1 MFHIS
6 SNIEQPID
14 KKKKFFIISTLSS
27 NETSSFEPK
36 NLNFKNSQSQTLSK
50 SSSLNTSKNSKKATN
65 IKKMNKMQLPM
76 KKVLF
81 RLYHANLINENENDK
96 IQKSL
101 KKNGNIKMKNKL
113 TKKHCNKIN
122 FSNNSKN
129 YLSGRWK
136 FDEHQRFI
144 DAIIAY
150 GNNWRQVQK
159 CVGTRSSTQTRSHAQ
174 KFFEKLKRS
183 KIFNEEKYD
192 FSKNSLKIL
201 HDIMKTLSDNEYNQI
216 LKALHSLSSEKN
228 SDSNK
233 EKSNFQNNDG
243 ELNLND
249 IDKENN
255 EKYNNN
261 YEGNNFI
268 NYNNEEYIKNIK
280 NNNQGYYILEND
292 GGDKDDYMLYT
303 YSFNENINNNDN
315 YNKYLNNN
323 IKSYGRK
330 DSNTFNQRKNS
341 LFEMNLNEQ
350 KNDFYDYCLDYEKET
365 NYLFNNNIYKPNIQQ
380 DNTNKMNK
388 IFENN
393 DEKNEYNQL
402 DNIDFVFSQQAS
414 RKMSMVEEID

>member
-50 SSSLNTSKNSKKATN
+50 SSSLNTSKNSKKTIN
-65 IKKMNKMQLPM
+65 IKKMNKIQLPM

-122 FSNNSKN
+122 FSNNIKN

-243 ELNLND
+243 EINL
-249 IDKENN
+249 
-255 EKYNNN
+255 
-261 YEGNNFI
+261 
-268 NYNNEEYIKNIK
+268 
-280 NNNQGYYILEND
+280 
-292 GGDKDDYMLYT
+292 
-303 YSFNENINNNDN
+303 
-315 YNKYLNNN
+315 
-323 IKSYGRK
+323 
-330 DSNTFNQRKNS
+330 
-341 LFEMNLNEQ
+341 
-350 KNDFYDYCLDYEKET
+350 
-365 NYLFNNNIYKPNIQQ
+365 NNIYK
-380 DNTNKMNK
+380 
-388 IFENN
+388 
-393 DEKNEYNQL
+393 
-402 DNIDFVFSQQAS
+402 
-414 RKMSMVEEID
+414 